1 LINIFDIENYI
12 KDYYEKNNPQENV
25 YHSINHVE
33 EVVEVVKQ
41 IATFNKLSEKETKL
55 VIVAAWFHDIGHIEM
70 WEGHEELGAKYA
82 KNYLIP
88 FGCSD
93 SEIQIITDCIR
104 VTAIPH
110 NPKNLLEEIICDA
123 DVSHIGSE
131 NFFEKSKLLRKEIEL
146 RKKKFFSDLVWVK
159 KNMDFVIQTNFYTNF
174 GTEIFEKQ
182 KQINLKKLYEEYK
195 LLSEK

>member
-1 LINIFDIENYI
+1 MINIFDIENYI
-12 KDYYEKNNPQENV
+12 KDYYEKNNPPENV